1 FTKGRFWKNNKP
13 TKTTQKSK
21 QQRKIYTMYTDSPL
35 FFKHL
40 FTILSEFSDCQ
51 IIIGGNFNTVLNPS
65 LDKKTRSNYRSTLKS
80 SEIIKQYMREFEF
93 TLYSSVHHSY
103 SWIDMFLISIELFFP
118 FTTKYLQ

>member
-1 FTKGRFWKNNKP
+1 NLKDSVFMSGKILWNYFTDKIHTKPLLLDLNNN
-13 TKTTQKSK
+13 
-21 QQRKIYTMYTDSPL
+21 
-35 FFKHL
+35 
-40 FTILSEFSDCQ
+40 CQ

-103 SWIDMFLISIELFFP
+103 SWIDMAADHEKI
-118 FTTKYLQ
+118 

>member
-1 FTKGRFWKNNKP
+1 PVKENNKP